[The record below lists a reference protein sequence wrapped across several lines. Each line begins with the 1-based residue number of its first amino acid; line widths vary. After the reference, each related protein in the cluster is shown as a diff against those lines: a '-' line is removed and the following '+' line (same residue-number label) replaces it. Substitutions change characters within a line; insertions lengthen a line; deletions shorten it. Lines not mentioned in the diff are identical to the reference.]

1 MVPISEHQVT
11 RAMRMSGCLT
21 DAEVTS
27 ISVSATP
34 FESIMSRIFELQ
46 LTYSEP
52 GAGPERCLV
61 KLVDPD
67 SFQIGQ
73 AEVQFYQFAANS
85 PDQPA
90 ALVTCYGA
98 LIDEEEQ
105 LAFVL
110 LENRAAAAVR
120 SEWPIPP
127 SIPQCRR
134 AIDGLAGIH
143 AAYWG
148 SELALQIRSHRTLP
162 QSNVERLASCQSA
175 LFDRLG
181 DALSA
186 QRRSLVEALVEVYP
200 ALHGDRLAET
210 GRQTIVHGDAHFW
223 NFLIPEDDADPVAL
237 IDWQLWGVDLGTAD
251 LAYMIA
257 LHWFPERRLRFERHL
272 VRGYT
277 EALQQESV
285 DYPAEQAWQD
295 YRFCVAGLLNRVLIY
310 SSVIPA
316 NIWWP
321 HLERAFV
328 AFEDLECRE
337 LVNL

>member
-1 MVPISEHQVT
+1 VAS
-11 RAMRMSGCLT
+11 
-21 DAEVTS
+21 
-27 ISVSATP
+27 
-34 FESIMSRIFELQ
+34 
-46 LTYSEP
+46 
-52 GAGPERCLV
+52 
-61 KLVDPD
+61 
-67 SFQIGQ
+67 
-73 AEVQFYQFAANS
+73 
-85 PDQPA
+85 
-90 ALVTCYGA
+90 
-98 LIDEEEQ
+98 
-105 LAFVL
+105 
-110 LENRAAAAVR
+110 
-120 SEWPIPP
+120 
-127 SIPQCRR
+127 R